1 MNNHQTSF
9 KDNRDFFFE
18 ALLANEYPQSRFKAE
33 DSKKIKAIEIAT
45 KTSLDPYL
53 KFLNNSINALSKR
66 SDYACL
72 FQKLND
78 NDSFALNLKFRRY
91 SINKKNTLSASI
103 KLEDSSYLK
112 QDKKNRLL
120 FIESDEEIAFYKKD
134 ARFSPDG
141 RSILSINDSKW
152 YEEISKAKS
161 DTKVELNGKEVLF
174 EKKEIIFHQ
183 GDKFTQNG
191 NQFTIYSVCNKND
204 EIVIELEESK
214 ISLSPKNP
222 ISYQGTEISLSS
234 IRTIPKQLFF
244 ADNGKEWKF
253 RLEGDEYLSV
263 NSNETFKCPIE
274 MKDENG
280 FIYILRE
287 YVNSK
292 HGRNSISI
300 RLNED
305 ENIEEGKKSSRDYFF
320 ENESLKEIYQGE
332 KANKFKVYS
341 ANPDEQKLRIANK
354 SEKGKDLDLSLPIKM
369 VIDTTNLKRQRKAI
383 NTLLNCP
390 MKEHRNL
397 IKLFERKDLAE
408 KHNLWK
414 TSKQETIK
422 NWFVLKNELYEGT
435 KSQRCFVE
443 KSLATDDFMLL
454 EGPPGSGKTTAILEL
469 ILQLVNQ
476 GKRILLTAST
486 HVAIDNILDRVI
498 KFEQVSPLRIGRED
512 SFGETVKKFSLE
524 SRKKNLIEAGW
535 ENNAAERFLLDSSNL
550 VCGTTMGIQNHPDFS
565 HYTKQEYSAK
575 TWNVVPF
582 YDVMII
588 DEASKTTFQEFLV
601 PALYAKKWI
610 IVGDIQQLAPY
621 SETEYLKAHLKE
633 SIASEIQRLSVLNFK
648 LSSLQHP
655 PKKDFSD
662 SQNLFPLALELPEE
676 ISIKNFKESIYNRI
690 KNELPNG
697 NIAYANSD
705 KNFFNMKNDQLCNWI
720 DLYKNFNLLI
730 MNANSLKELDN
741 FIPESFHR
749 ISLCNNKSSEAIRR
763 RESLLYGKD
772 FLKKTEELFFFF
784 NKNWV
789 DEISWRLVRK
799 FERRHLTKESIYEKD
814 LKKLVLNDDQN
825 TANIL
830 DDIEHIFFPSILELL
845 QKGNEKDN
853 RYETTLT
860 KGFNSFAN
868 LEIFENRFERLDY
881 QHRMH
886 PEISK
891 FSREHFYG
899 KERNINEL
907 QDGLDVNREW
917 NYQHYPSHEIWLNV
931 KRNEKYE
938 KGNKRP
944 NKNYT
949 EQHYI
954 LEETKTFINWA
965 KNHPQQSGPWTVAIL
980 TYYKPQE
987 EIIRTALQ
995 NYTETRNSYS
1005 HFEKDG
1011 VKILLY
1017 TVDKFQGREADIVFL
1032 SMCRDKGIGFMD
1044 NINRL
1049 NVALTRAKFQRV
1061 IVGDQQ
1067 HFRFQKSSQE
1077 LSTLATESTIQNI
1090 NGEFNEN

>member
-1 MNNHQTSF
+1 MNNLQKQST
-9 KDNRDFFFE
+9 FFFE
-18 ALLANEYPQSRFKAE
+18 ALLANENPLSRSKSR
-33 DSKKIKAIEIAT
+33 DSKKINAIEVAT
-45 KTSLDPYL
+45 KTSLEPYL
-53 KFLNNSINALSKR
+53 KFLNNSIKSLSKR
-66 SDYACL
+66 ADYACQ

-78 NDSFALNLKFRRY
+78 NNSFELKLKFRRY
-91 SINKKNTLSASI
+91 SIDKKNTLSASI
-103 KLEDSSYLK
+103 KLDDSACLK

-134 ARFSPDG
+134 AKFSPDG
-141 RSILSINDSKW
+141 KSILSINDSKW
-152 YEEISKAKS
+152 YEEISKAQS

-174 EKKEIIFHQ
+174 KKKEILFRQ

-191 NQFTIYSVCNKND
+191 NQFTIHSVCNKNN
-204 EIVIELEESK
+204 ELVIDLEESK
-214 ISLSPKNP
+214 TFLSTKSP
-222 ISYQGTEISLSS
+222 ISYQGMEILLSF
-234 IRTIPKQLFF
+234 IKTTPKQLFF
-244 ADNGKEWKF
+244 TDNGKEWKF

-263 NSNETFKCPIE
+263 NLKETFRCPVE

-280 FIYILRE
+280 FIYILHE
-287 YVNSK
+287 YANSK
-292 HGRNSISI
+292 HGKNSISI

-305 ENIEEGKKSSRDYFF
+305 ETPVEGKKSSCDYFF

-341 ANPDEQKLRIANK
+341 VNPDEQKLRIANK

-369 VIDTTNLKRQRKAI
+369 VIDTTNLKRQRQAI
-383 NTLLNCP
+383 NTLLHCP
-390 MKEHRNL
+390 MKEHRKL
-397 IKLFERKDLAE
+397 IKLFEKKDLAE

-414 TSKQETIK
+414 ISNQETIK
-422 NWFVLKNELYEGT
+422 NWFVLRDKQYDGT
-435 KSQRCFVE
+435 ESQRSFVE
-443 KSLATDDFMLL
+443 KSLGTDDFMLL

-486 HVAIDNILDRVI
+486 HVAIDNILDKI
-498 KFEQVSPLRIGRED
+498 IEFEQVSPLRIGRED
-512 SFGETVKKFSLE
+512 SIGETVKKFSLE
-524 SRKKNLIEAGW
+524 SRKKELTEAGW

-565 HYTKQEYSAK
+565 HYTKQDSPQK
-575 TWNVVPF
+575 TWNAVPF

-633 SIASEIQRLSVLNFK
+633 SIDPKIQRLAVLNFK

-676 ISIKNFKESIYNRI
+676 ISIKNFKESIYDRI

-697 NIAYANSD
+697 NVAYADSD
-705 KNFFNMKNDQLCNWI
+705 KNFFNMKNDQSCSWI
-720 DLYKNFNLLI
+720 DLYNKENFNLFI
-730 MNANSLKELDN
+730 MSANSLKELDN

-749 ISLCNNKSSEAIRR
+749 ISLCNNKFSEAIRR
-763 RESLLYGKD
+763 REALLYGKD
-772 FLKKTEELFFFF
+772 FLKKTAELLCFF

-814 LKKLVLNDDQN
+814 LKNLVLNDNQN
-825 TANIL
+825 TAKIL

-868 LEIFENRFERLDY
+868 LEIFKNRFERLDY

-907 QDGLDVNREW
+907 QDGQDVNREW
-917 NYQHYPSHEIWLNV
+917 NYQHYRSHEIWLNV

-965 KNHPQQSGPWTVAIL
+965 KEHPQQSGPWTVAIL

-995 NYTETRNSYS
+995 NYTETRNAYS

-1077 LSTLATESTIQNI
+1077 LSTLATESTILD
-1090 NGEFNEN
+1090 GGFNDN

>member
-1 MNNHQTSF
+1 MNKPQTSF
-9 KDNRDFFFE
+9 KDNRHFFFE
-18 ALLANEYPQSRFKAE
+18 ALLANESKFE
-33 DSKKIKAIEIAT
+33 DSKKINAIVHTT
-45 KTSLDPYL
+45 KTSLEPYL
-53 KFLNNSINALSKR
+53 KFLNNSIKALRKR
-66 SDYACL
+66 ADYECL
-72 FQKLND
+72 FQILND
-78 NDSFALNLKFRRY
+78 NNSFELNLKFRRY
-91 SINKKNTLSASI
+91 SIKKKQLLSACI
-103 KLEDSSYLK
+103 KLEDFSCLK

-120 FIESDEEIAFYKKD
+120 FIESDEEIAFYIKD
-134 ARFSPDG
+134 AKFSPDK

-152 YEEISKAKS
+152 DEEISKAKS
-161 DTKVELNGKEVLF
+161 GTQVELNGKEVSFL
-174 EKKEIIFHQ
+174 KKEITFDK

-191 NQFTIYSVCNKND
+191 NQFTIHSVLQQND
-204 EIVIELEESK
+204 EIIVELEESK
-214 ISLSPKNP
+214 TFPSPKSP
-222 ISYQGTEISLSS
+222 ITYQGTEISLSS
-234 IRTIPKQLFF
+234 IKTIPEKLFF
-244 ADNGKEWKF
+244 TNNGKEWKF
-253 RLEGDEYLSV
+253 RLEGEEYSSV
-263 NSNETFKCPIE
+263 NLKETFKCPIE
-274 MKDENG
+274 MKDEKG

-287 YVNSK
+287 YANSK

-305 ENIEEGKKSSRDYFF
+305 ENVKEGKKSSCDYFF

-332 KANKFKVYS
+332 KANKFKVYQI
-341 ANPDEQKLRIANK
+341 NPDEQKLRIAK
-354 SEKGKDLDLSLPIKM
+354 QSEQGKDLDLSLPIKM
-369 VIDTTNLKRQRKAI
+369 VIDTTNLNRQWKAT

-390 MKEHRNL
+390 IKEHRKL
-397 IKLFERKDLAE
+397 IKLFEKKDLAE
-408 KHNLWK
+408 KHHLWEI
-414 TSKQETIK
+414 SKQETIK
-422 NWFVLKNELYEGT
+422 NWFILEDERYDGT
-435 KSQRCFVE
+435 ESQRRFVK

-486 HVAIDNILDRVI
+486 HVAIDNILDRII

-512 SFGETVKKFSLE
+512 SIGKTIKKFSLE
-524 SRKKNLIEAGW
+524 SRKKKLTEAGW
-535 ENNAAERFLLDSSNL
+535 ESSAAERFLLDSSNL

-565 HYTKQEYSAK
+565 HYTKQDSPQK
-575 TWNVVPF
+575 TWNAVPF

-621 SETEYLKAHLKE
+621 AETEYLKAHLKE
-633 SIASEIQRLSVLNFK
+633 SIDPKIQRLSVLNFK

-676 ISIKNFKESIYNRI
+676 ISIKDFKESIYDKV
-690 KNELPNG
+690 KNELPSG
-697 NIAYANSD
+697 NVVYVNSD
-705 KNFFNMKNDQLCNWI
+705 KEFFNMKNDSSCSWI

-749 ISLCNNKSSEAIRR
+749 ISLGNSKSSEAIQR
-763 RESLLYGKD
+763 RERLLYKDD
-772 FLKKTEELFFFF
+772 FLKKTKELSSFF

-799 FERRHLTKESIYEKD
+799 FERRYLTEESVYEKD
-814 LKKLVLNDDQN
+814 LKKLVLNDQN

-845 QKGNEKDN
+845 QRGNEKDL

-860 KGFNSFAN
+860 KGFRSFAN
-868 LEIFENRFERLDY
+868 EIFENRFERLDY

-899 KERNINEL
+899 KKRGINEL
-907 QDGLDVNREW
+907 KDGQDVHREW
-917 NYQHYPSHEIWLNV
+917 NYQHYSQHHEIWLNV

-938 KGNKRP
+938 NGNNRQ

-949 EQHYI
+949 ECHCI
-954 LEETKTFINWA
+954 LEEIKSFINWA
-965 KNHPQQSGPWTVAIL
+965 KESGQWTIAVL

-995 NYTETRNSYS
+995 KYTEMRNSYS

-1061 IVGDQQ
+1061 IVGNQE
-1067 HFRFQKSSQE
+1067 HFRFQTFSKE
-1077 LSTLATESTIQNI
+1077 LSTLAKESTIDSKYI
-1090 NGEFNEN
+1090 DGGFNENYT